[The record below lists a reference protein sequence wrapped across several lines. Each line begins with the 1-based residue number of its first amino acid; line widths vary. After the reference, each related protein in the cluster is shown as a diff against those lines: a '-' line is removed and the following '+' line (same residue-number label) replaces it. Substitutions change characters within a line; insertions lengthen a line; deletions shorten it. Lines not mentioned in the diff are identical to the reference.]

1 MGPFRRNH
9 WRGLH
14 SRRKVSTIRLEQG
27 GIYAIEAVWLTHF
40 AILPATTTSNIV
52 TASEEYAL
60 HIFPQVGE
68 KTDSTAE
75 NIITDEAVTC
85 LVVNR
90 TDVYTGAADGIVRQY
105 NIRTRESMGA
115 VGRYDLSIRCLA
127 QSPNGAYLAV
137 GTA

>member
-1 MGPFRRNH
+1 MSIIH
-9 WRGLH
+9 Q
-14 SRRKVSTIRLEQG
+14 EQG
-27 GIYAIEAVWLTHF
+27 GISAIEAVWLTRF

-60 HIFPQVGE
+60 HIFPQVGD
-68 KTDSTAE
+68 KADSTAE

-90 TDVYTGAADGIVRQY
+90 TDIYTGAADGIVRHY
-105 NIRTRESMGA
+105 NIRTRESLGA

-127 QSPNGAYLAV
+127 QSLNGAYLAV